1 VPAAENTELNQSDMS
16 LAVPNDTVMPEAG
29 ECGEFAH
36 FPKLPLELRLRIW
49 VLTFNKERVNLDIQ
63 DLRKHRLYLLPNPLA
78 TGRPKYIRPIFPVA
92 LHVSR
97 ESRTETLRHYC
108 IMSTSDHVMTR
119 TAPPPICLNLSLDT
133 GVFDFNLVGS
143 IKHSK
148 QYTTWLSKL
157 GSATRAGLSA
167 VEELEISDISWFSPD
182 KLAVE
187 QEQLN
192 VGGRKYMPNYILVL
206 RLILLF
212 TSLKKICFTWSGSLP
227 YHEHQSLLYG
237 TRVIVQTQMRAQMK
251 ARMKECRQVIEAFM
265 SRHKEKFIGG
275 RAPEVKVR
283 NWCAVKK
290 VFVCSTGFGEGIL
303 EKREESVWGA
313 RRRYIQD

>member
-1 VPAAENTELNQSDMS
+1 
-16 LAVPNDTVMPEAG
+16 MPESG

-36 FPKLPLELRLRIW
+36 FPELPLELRLRIW

-63 DLRKHRLYLLPNPLA
+63 DLRKHRLYLLPHPFA

-108 IMSTSDHVMTR
+108 IISTSDHVMTR

-133 GVFDFNLVGS
+133 GIFNFNLVGS
-143 IKHSK
+143 IKHSN

-157 GSATRAGLSA
+157 GSATREGLIPM
-167 VEELEISDISWFSPD
+167 EELEISNISWYSSD
-182 KLAVE
+182 RLAVE

-192 VGGRKYMPNYILVL
+192 VDGRIYMPNYILVL
-206 RLILLF
+206 RLILCF

-227 YHEHQSLLYG
+227 YHEHQTSLYRA
-237 TRVIVQTQMRAQMK
+237 RVMVQMRAQMK
-251 ARMKECRQVIEAFM
+251 ARMKECREVIEAFM
-265 SRHKEKFIGG
+265 VRHKEKFIGG

-283 NWCAVKK
+283 IWCAVKK

-303 EKREESVWGA
+303 EKREESVRGA
-313 RRRYIQD
+313 RRRDIQD

>member
-1 VPAAENTELNQSDMS
+1 VPATENTEVNQSDMS
-16 LAVPNDTVMPEAG
+16 LAVPNDKVMPESK

-63 DLRKHRLYLLPNPLA
+63 DLWKQHLYLLPNPFA
-78 TGRPKYIRPIFPVA
+78 TGRPKYFRPIFPVA

-108 IMSTSDHVMTR
+108 IIFTSDHVITR

-133 GVFDFNLVGS
+133 GVFNFHLVGG
-143 IKHSK
+143 IKHSE
-148 QYTTWLSKL
+148 QYTAWLSKL
-157 GSATRAGLSA
+157 GSAAREGLSA
-167 VEELEISDISWFSPD
+167 VEELEISNIWWFAWD

-192 VGGRKYMPNYILVL
+192 IVGGISLPHYILVL
-206 RLILLF
+206 RLILRF
-212 TSLKKICFTWSGSLP
+212 TSLKKICFTWDGTIRHHKRRASL
-227 YHEHQSLLYG
+227 YR
-237 TRVIVQTQMRAQMK
+237 T
-251 ARMKECRQVIEAFM
+251 RMKECREIIEAFM
-265 SRHKEKFIGG
+265 DRHKKNFVGG

-283 NWCAVKK
+283 
-290 VFVCSTGFGEGIL
+290 I
-303 EKREESVWGA
+303 
-313 RRRYIQD
+313 